1 MPSTCSK
8 RWARTRARD
17 NKRPMKK
24 TIGIVICAILFAAR
38 TGLTAAKTADR
49 PDPEMLRMMEFLK
62 DWEMLRNME
71 LLRGM
76 QGIGKEPIS
85 PGVTGQESLPPRQK
99 ETAK

>member
-1 MPSTCSK
+1 
-8 RWARTRARD
+8 
-17 NKRPMKK
+17 MKK

-38 TGLTAAKTADR
+38 TGLAAAKTADR

-71 LLRGM
+71 LLKGI

-85 PGVTGQESLPPRQK
+85 SAGTGQDSAPSRQK